1 LDVQPEKETLEVLQQ
16 ERPQMEESAETYLS
30 RTVRRIRNDLAE
42 DRQARTDREIER
54 LDEYAASERA
64 RLQSFIE
71 KYREQQEEGVDMD
84 ISIRRQEKRLEDLQS
99 RVQTRKEN
107 VRQKGRVVSL
117 APELVN
123 VCYAMPA

>member
-1 LDVQPEKETLEVLQQ
+1 LDVQPEKQTLEVLQQ

-71 KYREQQEEGVDMD
+71 KYREQREEGVDMD
-84 ISIRRQEKRLEDLQS
+84 ISIRRQEKRLQDLQS

-123 VCYAMPA
+123 VCYALPA

>member
-1 LDVQPEKETLEVLQQ
+1 
-16 ERPQMEESAETYLS
+16 MEESAETYLS

-84 ISIRRQEKRLEDLQS
+84 ISIRRQEKRLQDLQS
-99 RVQTRKEN
+99 RVQTRKKN

-123 VCYAMPA
+123 VCYALPA